1 MDGVGGTIE
10 NLHPILGGQI
20 SKLPTSTRKEF
31 SEGAENLAPS
41 IASLFLAVNEV
52 LDEYRDITNAL
63 AILRTFDSVLVT
75 VKLRQLKATEIL
87 KPYAEPYFII
97 LNDLVSAYSSINEK

>member
-52 LDEYRDITNAL
+52 LDEYRDIKTLLESFVRSTA
-63 AILRTFDSVLVT
+63 
-75 VKLRQLKATEIL
+75 
-87 KPYAEPYFII
+87 YF
-97 LNDLVSAYSSINEK
+97 